1 MKLRYRNGYTA
12 AEAGAASAPA
22 RAELQEALT
31 TPIAQNAML
40 LTARLLPAGGQF
52 KFALQI
58 EPRQQMRSGSGGQW
72 TGALDLLPYQCTPVG
87 KMKGHSNNG
96 ATGSLDLP
104 LVGN

>member
-1 MKLRYRNGYTA
+1 
-12 AEAGAASAPA
+12 
-22 RAELQEALT
+22 
-31 TPIAQNAML
+31 ML